1 MSKKTKKML
10 RKADAVADE
19 VKEKLISYL
28 LAAFGLIAGLAWNE
42 AIKGAIDAIY
52 TSPEDSL
59 AAKFIYAAV
68 LTLIIAIIT
77 TIFVYW
83 TKKDETSLKKGE

>member
-10 RKADAVADE
+10 RRADAVANE
-19 VKEKLISYL
+19 VQEKLISYL
-28 LAAFGLIAGLAWNE
+28 LAAFGLVAGLAWNE
-42 AIKGAIDAIY
+42 AIKAGIDAIY
-52 TSPEDSL
+52 SSPEDSL
-59 AAKFIYAAV
+59 MAKFMYAGI

-77 TIFVYW
+77 TIFVLV